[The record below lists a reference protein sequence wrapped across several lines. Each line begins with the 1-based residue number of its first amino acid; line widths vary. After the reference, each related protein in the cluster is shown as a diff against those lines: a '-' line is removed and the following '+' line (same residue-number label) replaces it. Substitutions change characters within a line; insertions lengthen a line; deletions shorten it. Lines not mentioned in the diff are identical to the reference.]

1 MVQQNGGLERLKE
14 REFKEEQER
23 NLQYRFKSFQFL
35 AQSFVPQENNLYI
48 YESSS
53 CSSLPFNQLFRSPII
68 EVLPY
73 SLYKLIVQVI
83 YSVSVNRYCQDIC
96 GYCQRH
102 MLCKLANPLTK
113 RTLLVIG
120 QIYDGFS
127 TSRNKSS
134 SLVFKPCKSVQETNE
149 EVLFIKARQIARQ
162 IHIYRGLMLKLDS
175 GLTEAVSIENYE
187 TQIFRFDFMHI
198 QVYLCRV
205 YFLTTLDI
213 YKDYFKDRQR

>member
-53 CSSLPFNQLFRSPII
+53 CSSLPFNQLFRSPIM

-73 SLYKLIVQVI
+73 SMYKLIVQVM
-83 YSVSVNRYCQDIC
+83 YSVIVNWYCQDIC
-96 GYCQRH
+96 GYCQRY

-127 TSRNKSS
+127 TSRNKCS
-134 SLVFKPCKSVQETNE
+134 SLVFKPCKSVQETSE
-149 EVLFIKARQIARQ
+149 EVLFIKA
-162 IHIYRGLMLKLDS
+162 
-175 GLTEAVSIENYE
+175 
-187 TQIFRFDFMHI
+187 
-198 QVYLCRV
+198 
-205 YFLTTLDI
+205 
-213 YKDYFKDRQR
+213 